1 MANFISEDQIEKAT
15 IEVFVNNL
23 GYRHINCYE
32 KDVTGR
38 LNEADVLIKPLLK
51 KKLRDLNP
59 NLPETAINEAF
70 EQICQT
76 RMDKSELMANKE
88 IYGLIKNGVQV
99 EINNSRDRKEPVTV
113 KVIDFNESKNN
124 DYLVVSQLWIQG
136 QFFRRRPD
144 LIVFVNGLPLIFI
157 ELKNSNI
164 ALRNAYD
171 DNLINYR
178 KDIPLLFHYNTLCML
193 SNGLETKVGSFNS
206 GYEHFF
212 LWLRP
217 ENEKHVPDKNRIR
230 QYGVSLDYA
239 VIGICEKN
247 RLLDYIEN
255 FILYYNDAV
264 KIAAKNHQFLG
275 VNNAITSFS
284 QRLEHDAAGTDKEN
298 KGKLGVFWHTQGSGK
313 SYSMIFF
320 ARKVFRKFTGNYT
333 FLIVTDRD
341 DLDGQI
347 YRNFLGSGAFS
358 KDTKCR
364 PKDSEDLRAM
374 LKTNTRYIFT
384 LIQKFRYPK
393 GQEYPILST
402 RNDIIVI
409 IDEAHRTQYKDLA
422 ENMRTGL
429 PNAQYIAFTGTPL
442 LGSKKLTHEWFGENI
457 SEYNFKQ
464 SIEDESTVPLFYH
477 KRVPEVLLQNDDID
491 NDLADIVSDE
501 NLTEEQQ
508 IRLERE
514 FAQEMSVLKADD
526 RLETIAKDIV
536 YHFPRRGYL
545 GKGMVITIDK
555 FTAVRMYDKV
565 KRLWEEEKRN
575 IQKQINETKDGKE
588 KENLKLI
595 LEWMR
600 KTDMAVIISE
610 EAGEEEKFEK
620 QGLEIKNHRKR
631 LLTPD
636 ENGQELEDK
645 FKEPKDPLRL
655 VFVCSMWLTG
665 FDAPTVSTLYLDKP
679 MKDHTLM
686 QTIARANR
694 VTDHLIYGK
703 PKKNGLVVDYYNV
716 FRNLKKAFA
725 SYGGGSIGSGTGEGA
740 EKSGESPVQEKEQ
753 LFVLLKE
760 AILECSQWCL
770 SIKVD
775 LNQIAES
782 NIIFSKLSLFDEFAD
797 TIVGN
802 DEHKKQFIV
811 FDNTIDALYEACKP
825 EILGRRKEF
834 PLAAII
840 HYLREVIDGRAD
852 RGNLDNAK
860 RRISQLLDDSII
872 AQDNEKNIP
881 QDKDNLKQ
889 AAEGPEYFIKAWKQ
903 IDLSKLDIDKLKEEY
918 KEAPYKNIEI
928 SDLKAFIS
936 DKLEQMMDR
945 NVTRTS
951 FAQKLQ
957 EIIDRY
963 NSGNATNENYF
974 DDLVDFVE
982 KMREEEM
989 RATREGLT
997 EEELEI
1003 FDLLKKENL
1012 TKDEEQR
1019 VKLAAKSLLH
1029 KLREDKPTILITDWY
1044 KDSQTR
1050 FQVQA
1055 AIKKVLNDT
1064 LPESYDREIYSSK
1077 CDIVF
1082 NHFIHLAQNQN
1093 YKATA

>member
-15 IEVFVNNL
+15 TGVFVNNL
-23 GYRHINCYE
+23 GYRHINCID
-32 KDVTGR
+32 KDITGR
-38 LNEADVLIKPLLK
+38 LNETDVLIKPLLK
-51 KKLRDLNP
+51 KKLTELNKG
-59 NLPETAINEAF
+59 LPETAIEEAF
-70 EQICQT
+70 EQLCQT
-76 RMDKSELMANKE
+76 RLDKSDLLANKE
-88 IYGLIKNGVQV
+88 IYSLIKNGVQV
-99 EINNSRDRKEPVTV
+99 EINNAQGRTEPVTV
-113 KVIDFNESKNN
+113 KVVDFKETKNN

-136 QFFRRRPD
+136 QFVRRRPD
-144 LIVFVNGLPLIFI
+144 LIVYVNGIPLVFI

-171 DNLINYR
+171 DNLTNYR
-178 KDIPLLFHYNTLCML
+178 KDIPLLFHYNAICML
-193 SNGLETKVGSFNS
+193 SNGLETKVGSYCS
-206 GYEHFF
+206 GYEHYFN
-212 LWLRP
+212 WLRP
-217 ENEKHVPDKNRIR
+217 DNEKQVPDKNRIK

-239 VIGICEKN
+239 VLGICEKSKV
-247 RLLDYIEN
+247 LDYVEN
-255 FILYYNDAV
+255 FILYYNDVA
-264 KIAAKNHQFLG
+264 KITAKNHQFLG
-275 VNNAITSFS
+275 VNNAIANFS
-284 QRLEHDAAGTDKEN
+284 LRLQHDKAVTDKEN
-298 KGKLGVFWHTQGSGK
+298 QGKLGVFWHTQGSGK
-313 SYSMIFF
+313 SFSMIFF

-358 KDTKCR
+358 KETKCR

-374 LKTNTRYIFT
+374 LQTNTRYIFT

-393 GQEYPILST
+393 GQAYPILST

-409 IDEAHRTQYKDLA
+409 VDEAHRTQYKDLA

-429 PNAQYIAFTGTPL
+429 PNAQYMAFTGTPL
-442 LGSKKLTHEWFGENI
+442 LGSKKLTHEWFGENV

-464 SIEDESTVPLFYH
+464 SIEDEATVPLFYH

-491 NDLADIVSDE
+491 SDLADIVSDE

-508 IRLERE
+508 ARLERE
-514 FAQEMSVLKADD
+514 FSNEMSVLKADD

-555 FTAVRMYDKV
+555 FTAVRMHDKV
-565 KRLWEEEKRN
+565 KRLWEEEKRK
-575 IQKQINETKDGKE
+575 IQRQINESSVLKE
-588 KENLKLI
+588 KEELKQV

-600 KTDMAVIISE
+600 KTEMAVIVSE

-620 QGLEIKNHRKR
+620 QGLDIKTHRKR
-631 LLTPD
+631 MLTPD
-636 ENGQELEDK
+636 ENGHDVEYK
-645 FKEPKDPLRL
+645 FKNPKDPLQL

-694 VTDHLIYGK
+694 VTDFLIHNK
-703 PKKNGLVVDYYNV
+703 PKKNGLIVDYYNV

-725 SYGGGSIGSGTGEGA
+725 SYGGGSIAGGEG
-740 EKSGESPVQEKEQ
+740 KGEEAPIQEKDQ
-753 LFVLLKE
+753 LYVLLKD
-760 AILECSQWCL
+760 AIADCNTWST
-770 SIKVD
+770 SIGVE
-775 LNQIAES
+775 LNRIVES
-782 NIIFSKLSLFDEFAD
+782 NVLFSKLSLFDEYAD
-797 TIVGN
+797 IIVAN
-802 DEHKKQFIV
+802 DELRKQFV
-811 FDNTIDALYEACKP
+811 VYDNTIDALYEACKP
-825 EILGRRKEF
+825 EILGRRKDF
-834 PLAAII
+834 PLVAII

-852 RGNLDNAK
+852 RGNLDSAK
-860 RRISQLLDDSII
+860 RRISQLLDESII
-872 AQDNEKNIP
+872 AQEKEDKK
-881 QDKDNLKQ
+881 QKDNAHLDK
-889 AAEGPEYFIKAWKQ
+889 AAEDPQYFIKAWRQ
-903 IDLSKLDIDKLKEEY
+903 IDLSKLDIEKLREEY
-918 KEAPYKNIEI
+918 KLAPYKNIEI

-936 DKLEQMMDR
+936 DKLQQMMER

-963 NSGNATNENYF
+963 NSGNSSNENYF
-974 DDLVDFVE
+974 DDLMDFVE
-982 KMREEEM
+982 KMRSEEM
-989 RATREGLT
+989 RAAREGLT
-997 EEELEI
+997 ESELEI

-1012 TKDEEQR
+1012 TKEEEQK

-1029 KLREDKPTILITDWY
+1029 KLKDDKPTVLITDWY
-1044 KDSQTR
+1044 KDTQTR

-1055 AIKKVLNDT
+1055 AIKKVLNET
-1064 LPESYDREIYSSK
+1064 LPESYDRAIYSSK

-1082 NHFIHLAQNQN
+1082 DHFLMRAQKEG

>member
-1 MANFISEDQIEKAT
+1 MTNFISEDQIEKAT

-38 LNEADVLIKPLLK
+38 LNESDVLIKPLFK

-59 NLPETAINEAF
+59 NLPETAIEEAF

-88 IYGLIKNGVQV
+88 IYGLVKYGVQV
-99 EINNSRDRKEPVTV
+99 EINNARNRKEPVTV
-113 KVIDFNESKNN
+113 QVIDFNESNNN
-124 DYLVVSQLWIQG
+124 DYLIVSQLWIQG

-144 LIVFVNGLPLIFI
+144 LIVYINGLPLIFI
-157 ELKNSNI
+157 ELKDSNI
-164 ALRNAYD
+164 AIRNAYD
-171 DNLINYR
+171 DNLTNYR
-178 KDIPLLFHYNTLCML
+178 KDIPLLFHYNAACIL

-206 GYEHFF
+206 GYEFYF
-212 LWLRP
+212 PWLRP
-217 ENEKHVPDKNRIR
+217 DNEKQIPDRKRIR
-230 QYGVSLDYA
+230 QHGVSLDYA
-239 VIGICEKN
+239 VLGICEKN

-255 FILYYNDAV
+255 FLLYYNDAV

-275 VNNAITSFS
+275 VNNAINSFA
-284 QRLEHDAAGTDKEN
+284 QRLKHDSEGTDEQN

-320 ARKVFRKFTGNYT
+320 TRKVFRKFTGNFT

-364 PKDSEDLRAM
+364 PKDSEDLRTM

-393 GQEYPILST
+393 GQVYPVLSI

-442 LGSKKLTHEWFGENI
+442 LGSKKLTYEWFGENI

-464 SIEDESTVPLFYH
+464 SIEDEATVPLFYH

-501 NLTEEQQ
+501 NLTEDQQ

-514 FAQEMSVLKADD
+514 FAKEMSVLKADD

-545 GKGMVITIDK
+545 GKGMVVTIDK
-555 FTAVRMYDKV
+555 FTAVKMYDKV
-565 KRLWEEEKRN
+565 KRLWEEEKRG
-575 IQKQINETKDGKE
+575 IQKQINETKDTKE
-588 KENLKLI
+588 RENLKLI
-595 LEWMR
+595 LDWMR

-620 QGLEIKNHRKR
+620 LGLDIKTHRKR
-631 LLTPD
+631 MQTPD

-645 FKEPKDPLRL
+645 FKEPKDPFRL

-694 VTDHLIYGK
+694 VTDFLIYEK
-703 PKKNGLVVDYYNV
+703 PKKNGLIVDYYNV

-725 SYGGGSIGSGTGEGA
+725 SYGGSSIGEGSGEGRDN
-740 EKSGESPVQEKEQ
+740 SGGSPIQDKEQ
-753 LFVLLKE
+753 LFVILKE
-760 AILECSQWCL
+760 AINECYQWCL
-770 SIKVD
+770 TIEVD
-775 LNQIAES
+775 LNKIIES
-782 NIIFSKLSLFDEFAD
+782 NVIFNKLNLFDEYTD
-797 TIVGN
+797 IIVAK
-802 DEHKKQFIV
+802 DEQKKQFIV

-860 RRISQLLDDSII
+860 RRISQLLDESII
-872 AQDNEKNIP
+872 AQENKATKP
-881 QDKDNLKQ
+881 QDNNKLRH
-889 AAEGPEYFIKAWKQ
+889 AAEGGEYYIKAWKQ
-903 IDLSKLDIDKLKEEY
+903 IDLSKLDIEKLKEEY
-918 KEAPYKNIEI
+918 KVAPYKNIEI
-928 SDLKAFIS
+928 ADLKSFIS
-936 DKLEQMMDR
+936 DKLEQMMAR

-957 EIIDRY
+957 EIIDQY
-963 NSGNATNENYF
+963 NAGNSTNENYF
-974 DDLVDFVE
+974 EDLVDFVE

-989 RATREGLT
+989 RAAKEGLT

-1012 TKDEEQR
+1012 TKNEEQR
-1019 VKLAAKSLLH
+1019 VKLAARSLLH
-1029 KLREDKPTILITDWY
+1029 KLREEKPTVLITDWF
-1044 KDSQTR
+1044 KDTQTR
-1050 FQVQA
+1050 FQVQT

-1064 LPESYDREIYSSK
+1064 LPESYDRSIYSTK
-1077 CDIVF
+1077 CDVVF
-1082 NHFIHLAQNQN
+1082 NHFLMMAQSMDKRA
-1093 YKATA
+1093 YA